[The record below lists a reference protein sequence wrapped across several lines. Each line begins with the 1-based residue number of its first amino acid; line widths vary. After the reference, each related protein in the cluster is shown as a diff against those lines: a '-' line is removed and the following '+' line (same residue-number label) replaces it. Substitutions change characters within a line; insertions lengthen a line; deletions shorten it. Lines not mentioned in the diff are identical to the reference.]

1 MAPPKL
7 PPEEKAKRIA
17 ESKQRVKDKYAN
29 NPEIR
34 KRKQEHYLANK
45 AKLNAY
51 NNARYHARKK
61 ELQEL
66 RELKHE
72 IESQKTPEL

>member
-1 MAPPKL
+1 MPRPKL
-7 PPEEKAKRIA
+7 SPEEKAKRVA

-72 IESQKTPEL
+72 IESQKTLEL